1 MKKKRGIK
9 MAKNWT
15 VSEVVNEIMSGNKN
29 EVFTDA
35 GKRFPNAVA
44 LINGVI
50 CGLSNEDAKEAF
62 KELMGAMPDWAT
74 ARKIEGAFKAKA
86 SDDDSDEDE
95 EEEKKT
101 TKKARKTPAK
111 KTKKASDDDDEEDDD
126 DSDYDEDDE
135 EEEVKKPARKSKKA
149 SAKKTTKKSKKVEE
163 DDEDDDDDWDI

>member
-74 ARKIEGAFKAKA
+74 ARKIEGAFKAKT

-101 TKKARKTPAK
+101 TKKVRKTPAK
-111 KTKKASDDDDEEDDD
+111 KTKKASDDDDDDD
-126 DSDYDEDDE
+126 DEEDEDDE

>member
-1 MKKKRGIK
+1 

-35 GKRFPNAVA
+35 GKRFPNAIA

-62 KELMGAMPDWAT
+62 KELMSAMPDWAT
-74 ARKIEGAFKAKA
+74 TRKIEGAFKAKA

-101 TKKARKTPAK
+101 TKKARKASAK
-111 KTKKASDDDDEEDDD
+111 KSKKASDEEEDDD
-126 DSDYDEDDE
+126 DDEE
-135 EEEVKKPARKSKKA
+135 EEEVKKPAKKSKKA
-149 SAKKTTKKSKKVEE
+149 PAKKTAKKSKKVEE

>member
-1 MKKKRGIK
+1 

-86 SDDDSDEDE
+86 SEDDSDEDE

-111 KTKKASDDDDEEDDD
+111 KTKKASDDDDDDD
-126 DSDYDEDDE
+126 DDDDE
-135 EEEVKKPARKSKKA
+135 EEEIKKPARKSKKA

>member
-1 MKKKRGIK
+1 

-101 TKKARKTPAK
+101 TKKARKAPAK
-111 KTKKASDDDDEEDDD
+111 KTKKASDDDDDD
-126 DSDYDEDDE
+126 
-135 EEEVKKPARKSKKA
+135 EEEVKKPARKSKKV

>member
-1 MKKKRGIK
+1 

-111 KTKKASDDDDEEDDD
+111 KTKKASD
-126 DSDYDEDDE
+126 EDDE

>member
-1 MKKKRGIK
+1 

-74 ARKIEGAFKAKA
+74 ARKIEGAFKAKT

-111 KTKKASDDDDEEDDD
+111 KTKKASDDDDDD
-126 DSDYDEDDE
+126 DDE
-135 EEEVKKPARKSKKA
+135 EESSKFKGFFKKKK
-149 SAKKTTKKSKKVEE
+149 K
-163 DDEDDDDDWDI
+163 

>member
-74 ARKIEGAFKAKA
+74 ARKIEGAFKAKT

-95 EEEKKT
+95 EEEVKKT
-101 TKKARKTPAK
+101 TKKAK
-111 KTKKASDDDDEEDDD
+111 
-126 DSDYDEDDE
+126 
-135 EEEVKKPARKSKKA
+135 KKPARKSKKA

>member
-1 MKKKRGIK
+1 

-74 ARKIEGAFKAKA
+74 ARKIEGAFKAKT

-111 KTKKASDDDDEEDDD
+111 KTKKASDDDDDDD
-126 DSDYDEDDE
+126 

>member
-1 MKKKRGIK
+1 

-74 ARKIEGAFKAKA
+74 ARKIEGAFKAKT

-111 KTKKASDDDDEEDDD
+111 KTKKASDDDDDDDDEEEEDD
-126 DSDYDEDDE
+126 SDEDEDDE
-135 EEEVKKPARKSKKA
+135 EEEVKKP
-149 SAKKTTKKSKKVEE
+149 TKKSKKVEE

>member
-1 MKKKRGIK
+1 

-74 ARKIEGAFKAKA
+74 ARKIEGAFKAKT

-101 TKKARKTPAK
+101 TKKA
-111 KTKKASDDDDEEDDD
+111 
-126 DSDYDEDDE
+126 
-135 EEEVKKPARKSKKA
+135 VKKPARKSKKA